1 MVYILKNAPMTN
13 LLLILLLL
21 VGCSWER
28 VSVTERYE
36 SGNPRT
42 EITLKNREI
51 QLVKRYFESGNIQA
65 IQNYKDGMPHG
76 ESIVYDIDGN
86 VIYKAIFENGIEGKE
101 VKDDSTIS

>member
-1 MVYILKNAPMTN
+1 MRYLIF
-13 LLLILLLL
+13 ILLLL

-28 VSVTERYE
+28 VSVTQRYE

-51 QLVKRYFESGNIQA
+51 QLVKRYFENGNIQA

-86 VIYKAIFENGIEGKE
+86 IIYKTIFENGMEGEE
-101 VKDDSTIS
+101 VKDDSTIG